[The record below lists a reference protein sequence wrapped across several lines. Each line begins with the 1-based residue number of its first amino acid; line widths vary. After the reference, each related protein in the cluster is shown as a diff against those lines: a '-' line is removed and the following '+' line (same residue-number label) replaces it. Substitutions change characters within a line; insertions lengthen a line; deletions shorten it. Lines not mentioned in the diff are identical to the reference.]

1 MKGSIAYYPP
11 LGAQVGDDVIISLD
25 ERIGLLET
33 INTDSSY
40 THRQYEPSTI
50 WICTHGL
57 NAYPK
62 ATLVL
67 DKEGMELIVGKEHVS
82 SSGIPDKID
91 ITIIRFRMPQS
102 GVAFFK
108 L

>member
-11 LGAQVGDDVIISLD
+11 LGAQAGDDVIISLD
-25 ERIGLLET
+25 ERIETLET
-33 INTDSSY
+33 INTDSSFEHKQD
-40 THRQYEPSTI
+40 TPSMVWT
-50 WICTHGL
+50 CPHGF
-57 NAYPK
+57 NNYPK
-62 ATLVL
+62 SILVL
-67 DKEGMELIVGKEHVS
+67 DQSGIELFVGKEHVS

-91 ITIIRFRMPQS
+91 ITIIKFKIPQR